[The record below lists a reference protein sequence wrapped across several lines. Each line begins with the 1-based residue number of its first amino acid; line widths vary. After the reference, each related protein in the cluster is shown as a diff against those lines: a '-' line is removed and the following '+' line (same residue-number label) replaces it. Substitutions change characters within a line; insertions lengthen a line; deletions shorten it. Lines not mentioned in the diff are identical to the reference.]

1 MSDLQT
7 TTLLVGLAV
16 ALARAVEWLA
26 KASLKRNGN
35 GSKSAGLTA
44 QEWRNEIRQAVKDML
59 FETAPKRHEDLE
71 ELMEKVLEREFRQR
85 NEAIRLII
93 RDELRRQ

>member
-26 KASLKRNGN
+26 KASLKKNERNGN

-44 QEWRNEIRQAVKDML
+44 NEWKSTIKEIVKDALEETQSERNETLRQ
-59 FETAPKRHEDLE
+59 
-71 ELMEKVLEREFRQR
+71 
-85 NEAIRLII
+85 II
-93 RDELRRQ
+93 RDELRRL